1 MEEKLETITEAA
13 EVTEEIFFE
22 PYQDSDYIAAAFSAL
37 SAISDIDAGM
47 MSKTSVAKI
56 NRIRRQSLRIIS
68 HCINNMY
75 DELFED
81 SSDSNDD

>member
-1 MEEKLETITEAA
+1 MEEKLESTTEVA

-22 PYQDSDYIAAAFSAL
+22 PYMDSDYIAAAYSAL
-37 SAISDIDAGM
+37 AAVSDLDAGM
-47 MSKTSVAKI
+47 MSKTAVAKV